1 MSGTKILELGFR
13 GLLTIVPVVISFQL
27 SFSQANNTVKL
38 LEFKYGF
45 QTPLADMKTRFG
57 GNNNFGIS
65 FQFAGLATTKLIG
78 IEGIFIF
85 GNAVKE
91 DVLGNLRSFDGNI
104 IGIDGHPGDV
114 NLKERGFYLGI
125 NAGKIF
131 KTTKVENNLTG
142 IRAQI
147 GAGLLQHK
155 IRVQDNTNTIAALD
169 KKYLSGYDRLSNG
182 PALHLAVG
190 FQYENPKNNFHF
202 NIMGDLYGARTVSR
216 RDFDNLSGGYLDRKR
231 TDILAGVSLSYIVS
245 ISRTDKADHIYY

>member
-1 MSGTKILELGFR
+1 MSGTKIIELGFR
-13 GLLTIVPVVISFQL
+13 GLLTILLIAMAIQH
-27 SFSQANNTVKL
+27 SFSQASNAVKL

-57 GNNNFGIS
+57 GNNDIGIS
-65 FQFAGLATTKLIG
+65 FQSAGLASTMLFG

-85 GNAVKE
+85 GSVVKE
-91 DVLGNLRSFDGNI
+91 DVLENLRSFDGNI

-114 NLKERGFYLGI
+114 NLKERGFYLGV

-131 KTTKVENNLTG
+131 KTSKDKNNLTG

-147 GAGLLQHK
+147 GGGLLQHK
-155 IRVQDNTNTIAALD
+155 IRVQDNLNTIVALD
-169 KKYLSGYDRLSNG
+169 KKYLKGYDRLSNG
-182 PALHLAVG
+182 SAVHLAIG
-190 FQYENPKNNFHF
+190 YQYENPKNNFHF

-216 RDFDNLSGGYLDRKR
+216 RDFDSLSGGYLDTKR